1 MKKSILIIAVGK
13 RRDVA
18 VEIQK
23 ILTAGGCCIKT
34 RLGIHDGVGDSCSEE
49 GLIILELVGAT
60 KDKKA
65 LAEKLD
71 ALYAVRT
78 KLIEI

>member
-23 ILTAGGCCIKT
+23 VLTASGCCIKT
-34 RLGIHDGVGDSCSEE
+34 RLGIHDGVGDVCSDE
-49 GLIILELVGAT
+49 GLIILELVGET
-60 KDKKA
+60 KDKKH
-65 LAEKLD
+65 LAKKLD
-71 ALYAVRT
+71 DLYAVRT
-78 KLIEI
+78 KLVEI